1 MSYIDE
7 TLVDGEQVVF
17 RTKLH
22 KAVLVIPLVILAIAV
37 LYFGKYN
44 LGFYGIGRYVS
55 LVLAI
60 WVAVELANH
69 GISEFAVTT
78 KRVLMKQGYLPRK
91 VLETPLA
98 QIEGVQ
104 VMQSV
109 LGQTLG
115 YGTVVVRRTD
125 GSHTAFGSL
134 HDPVAF
140 QGQVQE
146 QRGRLAPANVAPG
159 KK

>member
-7 TLVDGEQVVF
+7 ALVDGEQVVF

-22 KAVLVIPLVILAIAV
+22 KAVLVIPLVILAGAV

-44 LGFYGIGRYVS
+44 IGFYGIGRYVT
-55 LVLAI
+55 LILAV
-60 WVAVELANH
+60 WLAVELANH

-78 KRVLMKQGYLPRK
+78 KRLLMKQGYLPRK
-91 VLETPLA
+91 LLETPLA

-104 VMQSV
+104 VTQTA

-115 YGTVVVRRTD
+115 YGTVVVRGAD
-125 GSHTAFGSL
+125 GSRTAFGSV

-140 QGQVQE
+140 QDQVQE
-146 QRGRLAPANVAPG
+146 QRGRLAPANSKPG
-159 KK
+159 KR

>member
-7 TLVDGEQVVF
+7 TLGDGEQVVF

-22 KAVLVIPLVILAIAV
+22 KAVLVIPLVILAGAV

-44 LGFYGIGRYVS
+44 LGFYGIGWGVS
-55 LVLAI
+55 LVLAV
-60 WVAVELANH
+60 WLTVELANH
-69 GISEFAVTT
+69 GVSEFGVTT
-78 KRVLMKQGYLPRK
+78 QRLLMKQGYLPRK

-104 VMQSV
+104 VRQST

-115 YGTVVVRRTD
+115 YGTVIVRGTD
-125 GSHTAFGSL
+125 GRRHAFSTVNQ
-134 HDPVAF
+134 PVAF
-140 QGQVQE
+140 QERVQA
-146 QRGRLAPANVAPG
+146 QLGRIAPAGTGPA
-159 KK
+159 KE